1 MTNIPLS
8 QSLEKSAQCVRPLEL
23 LLQAGTLSQQ
33 EKEILQNALSTMGVQ
48 ADTLQENLQTLVN
61 QYQKFNSAAKQ
72 QIWER
77 KLLDLTLRNSLLNY
91 RVGKNAYVVPNQLAG
106 QIEDTLESG
115 QEICLESAALNS
127 LYRAM
132 RNSIEET
139 GANTLY
145 LALGTLVWIG
155 KDKKEHKAPILLMP
169 VELVKLKGKNTYSI
183 RKRDDDTVLN
193 ITLLEML
200 SVDFQLQIEGIQPL
214 PADASGIDV
223 SLVLHHVAN
232 AVAEQTGWQV
242 CDDAVLGIFSF
253 TKFVLWNDIHTNESL
268 IAANPLIRSLIEGRL
283 LLPPAAPMADIR
295 QLDAVDM
302 PTSHLIP
309 LDADSSQIEA
319 LIDAE
324 NGLSFVLSGP
334 PGTGKSQSITNMIA
348 NMLYHGKRVLFVAQ
362 KKAALDVVKERL
374 DKIGLSTF
382 CLELHSN
389 KVDKR
394 HFLSQLQLAVET
406 THQKVGNE
414 YETLANQLFIERQ
427 KLSAYAD
434 ALHKK
439 REHGYSLY
447 QCIENMH
454 DASITPIALPPSIFA
469 SKENDLLK
477 TLTQRVVDL
486 VGLQSI
492 LGIAPAQHPLYGL
505 YPIKQDAKSL
515 SSYMKQDALENQLP
529 QLPLVLEGLKQQIER
544 NAKFISKT
552 TKQYI
557 EGDYKCK
564 KFFQV
569 AKVSDNLL
577 EDIDAFIAASQK
589 WNMHINLLPQWGSY
603 VSQLQALEQIGLGDV
618 IARFEQGE
626 SVESLCKALQLGF
639 YQQLA
644 RGIVESDPLLK
655 DYSGIKMEQIIK
667 CYTQLHHDFQQ
678 LSQKELLS
686 KLSAKRQTV
695 QTNQSCSAELTL
707 LRKRIANKG
716 RGASIRTM
724 IEQMPTTLPLLCPVM
739 LMSPLS
745 VAQYLDAHAEPFDL
759 VIFDEASQMP
769 TSEAVGAIAR
779 AKAAIVVGD
788 SKQMPPT
795 SFFSLTQ
802 TNEDEADIDD
812 LESILDDCTALSMPM
827 RSLKWHYRSK
837 HEDLITFSNVH
848 YYDSSLMTFPSAN
861 HNQPKISLQQ
871 VEGYYDA
878 GKSRT
883 NMAEAKAIVAEVVS
897 RMQNEPN
904 RSIGVI
910 AFSLGQSN
918 LIEDLLNEA
927 FVENPT
933 LEQQNATSKEPIFV
947 KNLENVQGDE
957 RDVILF
963 SVGYAPDQ
971 DGKLLM
977 NFGPLNKAGGEKRL
991 NVAIT
996 RARYEMKLF
1005 AVLRAD
1011 QIDEKRTSARGVLD
1025 LKQFMKYAAGQDTL
1039 QVAKNSSSQTDVI
1052 AQQIASWLRQQGY
1065 QVETSIGASA
1075 CKVDIAVAT
1084 STHAESYKLGIILDG
1099 SHYYNLNTTSDRE
1112 IVKPAVF
1119 NMLGWNLMRVFTL
1132 DWFLY
1137 PENVKKKIV
1146 EKLTH
1151 STVLP
1156 LDK

>member
-1 MTNIPLS
+1 MTNKIKLLR
-8 QSLEKSAQCVRPLEL
+8 QSLERGAQCVRPLEL
-23 LLQAGTLSQQ
+23 LLQAKTLSEQD
-33 EKEILQNALSTMGVQ
+33 KKVLAGALSTVSVQ
-48 ADTLQENLQTLVN
+48 SEAVGQQLSELLQRFGEQ
-61 QYQKFNSAAKQ
+61 QSSAKQ
-72 QIWER
+72 QLWER
-77 KLLDLTLRNSLLNY
+77 KLLDLSLRNSLLNY
-91 RVGKNAYVVPNQLAG
+91 HVGRNAYIVPNQTAAQL
-106 QIEDTLESG
+106 EDVLEAG
-115 QEICLESAALNS
+115 QEIGVDGAALNPI
-127 LYRAM
+127 YRAM
-132 RNSIEET
+132 RNNLEEM
-139 GANTLY
+139 GVNTLY
-145 LALGTLVWIG
+145 LALGTLVWVG

-169 VELVKLKGKNTYSI
+169 VELVKLKGKDAYAV

-200 SVDFQLQIEGIQPL
+200 SAEFQIAIDGINPL
-214 PADASGIDV
+214 PSDHSGIDV
-223 SLVLHHVAN
+223 SWVLHHVAL
-232 AVAEQTGWQV
+232 AVAEQPTWQV
-242 CDDAVLGIFSF
+242 LDDAVLGNFSF
-253 TKFVLWNDIHTNESL
+253 TKFVMWNDIHTNAS
-268 IAANPLIRSLIEGRL
+268 AVASHPLVRSFIEGRL
-283 LLPPAAPMADIR
+283 LLSSDAPMADMR
-295 QLDAVDM
+295 QLDTVDM

-324 NGLSFVLSGP
+324 NGHSFVLSGP
-334 PGTGKSQSITNMIA
+334 PGTGKSQSITNIIA

-394 HFLSQLQLAVET
+394 HFLAQLQQAIESS
-406 THQKVGNE
+406 HPAVGNE
-414 YETLANQLFIERQ
+414 FESLANELFLERQ
-427 KLSAYAD
+427 KLSFYAD
-434 ALHKK
+434 ALHK
-439 REHGYSLY
+439 RRDNGYSLY
-447 QCIENMH
+447 ECIEKMH
-454 DASITPIALPPSIFA
+454 DAAVAPLALPSSLFA
-469 SKENDLLK
+469 KKDPQLLPALK
-477 TLTQRVVDL
+477 QRIVDL
-486 VGLQSI
+486 MAQQMV
-492 LGIAPAQHPLYGL
+492 LGMAPAQHPLYGL
-505 YPIKQDAKSL
+505 YPLQDEKKAL
-515 SSYMKQDALENQLP
+515 ATYMQQETLEAYLP
-529 QLPLVLEGLKQQIER
+529 QLTKVLENLKQQMER

-552 TKQYI
+552 ARQYI

-569 AKVSDNLL
+569 ARVADELL
-577 EDIDAFIAASQK
+577 EDMDAFIMACGR
-589 WNMHINLLPQWGSY
+589 WNEHISLLPQWRSY
-603 VSQLQALEQIGLGDV
+603 VAQLQELEQMGLGAV
-618 IARFEQGE
+618 ATRFEQGE
-626 SVESLCKALQLGF
+626 SVENLCKALELGF
-639 YQQLA
+639 YQQQA
-644 RGIVESDPLLK
+644 QEIVASDPLLK
-655 DYSGIKMEQIIK
+655 DYSGIKLEQIIK
-667 CYTQLHHDFQQ
+667 SYTQLHQEFQQ
-678 LSQKELLS
+678 LSQKELVS

-707 LRKRIANKG
+707 LRKRISNKG
-716 RGASIRTM
+716 RGASIRSM
-724 IEQMPTTLPLLCPVM
+724 IEQMPTTLPQLCPVM

-769 TSEAVGAIAR
+769 TNEAVGAIAR

-795 SFFSLTQ
+795 SFFSLSQ
-802 TNEDEADIDD
+802 TNEEEVDIDD
-812 LESILDDCTALSMPM
+812 LESILDDCIALLMPT

-848 YYDSSLMTFPSAN
+848 YYDSSLITFPSVN

-883 NMAEAKAIVAEVVS
+883 NMAEAQAIVAEVMR
-897 RMQNEPN
+897 RMQEEPE

-927 FVENPT
+927 FVENPD
-933 LEQQNATSKEPIFV
+933 LELQNANSKEPIFV

-963 SVGYAPDQ
+963 SVGYAPDK

-996 RARYEMKLF
+996 RARYEMKVF
-1005 AVLRAD
+1005 AVLHAD
-1011 QIDEKRTSARGVLD
+1011 QIDEKRTNARGVLD
-1025 LKQFMKYAAGQDTL
+1025 LKQFMKYAAGQEVL
-1039 QVAKNSSSQTDVI
+1039 QLATDNTTQDEVVAE
-1052 AQQIASWLRQQGY
+1052 QIASWLTSMGY
-1065 QVETSIGASA
+1065 QVKTTVGASA
-1075 CKVDIAVAT
+1075 CKMDIAVVSPLNNDAY
-1084 STHAESYKLGIILDG
+1084 ALGIVLDG
-1099 SHYYNLNTTSDRE
+1099 THYYNLNTTRDRE

-1119 NMLGWNLMRVFTL
+1119 SMLGWNTLRVFTL

-1137 PENVKKKIV
+1137 PETVKKKIL
-1146 EKLTH
+1146 EKL
-1151 STVLP
+1151 SE
-1156 LDK
+1156 K